1 MPLADSR
8 KTSPEFASLLNLLCW
23 QVVERTVNWHHLTQS
38 LVDWRVISICWRRR
52 LFRPGYS
59 NAKFGGSLHEDKI
72 NTAVKSKLDAG
83 ECVSVYYLT
92 PDPSLVRYGETELKL
107 SVIHGLEQ
115 GILQMRAKPEW
126 NKMHGSMRVKE
137 SRP

>member
-1 MPLADSR
+1 
-8 KTSPEFASLLNLLCW
+8 
-23 QVVERTVNWHHLTQS
+23 
-38 LVDWRVISICWRRR
+38 
-52 LFRPGYS
+52 
-59 NAKFGGSLHEDKI
+59 
-72 NTAVKSKLDAG
+72 VKSKLDAG

-92 PDPSLVRYGETELKL
+92 PDPSLVPWGKTGLKL

-126 NKMHGSMRVKE
+126 NKMHGIMRVKE